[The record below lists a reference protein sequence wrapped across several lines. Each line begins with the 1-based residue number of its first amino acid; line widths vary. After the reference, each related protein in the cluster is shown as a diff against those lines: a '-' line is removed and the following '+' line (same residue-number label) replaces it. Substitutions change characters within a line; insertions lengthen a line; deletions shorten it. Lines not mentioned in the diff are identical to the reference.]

1 MTTTTTFTT
10 REALLQSPASRLWA
24 LGDYARVAREVIP
37 DLGATLTRALRIAP
51 GERVLDLAAGDGN
64 ASFPAARAGAQVV
77 AADIT
82 PELLAKGAERA
93 RALGVDSI
101 IWDHQDVQALT
112 YDDASFD
119 VTLSS
124 VGVMFAPNHQATASE
139 ILRVTR
145 PGGRIGLANW
155 TPRGFIGQMFA
166 AMRPYAAPPA
176 PGSTPPPRWGD
187 ESHVRELFGNGVSEL
202 TAHKRGVRVDIFNSP
217 EEFVRYFKAWYG
229 PTIATYRRLADEP
242 GQAAELDS
250 VLISLASRNGA
261 GRRPMEWQYLL
272 VEARRA

>member
-1 MTTTTTFTT
+1 MTTTTFTT
-10 REALLQSPASRLWA
+10 REALLQSPASQLWA
-24 LGDYARVAREVIP
+24 LGDYARVARRVIP
-37 DLGATLTRALRIAP
+37 DLGATLTRALRIAA

-93 RALGVDSI
+93 HELGVDSI

-176 PGSTPPPRWGD
+176 PGSTPPPRWG
-187 ESHVRELFGNGVSEL
+187 EEPHVRELFGNGVSEL

-261 GRRPMEWQYLL
+261 GRRPMEWEYLL